1 MNLQNYI
8 IIRNE
13 RPDEQRR
20 VEELIRD
27 AFWNVNEP
35 GANEHYL
42 AHIMRSHPDF
52 VPELNLVAEL
62 DGKIVGSIMY
72 TRCKLVG
79 AQGERRETL
88 TFGPIAVHPD
98 YQRRGIGKA
107 MIEESFCRARE
118 MGYDSVVI
126 FGHPGNYV
134 ARGFVSCLKVNVC
147 VGDGYFP
154 TAMLVKSLT
163 EDAFD
168 GRPWRYE
175 GSEAAH
181 FDPRMRRNMKKLSH
195 RRKRKCF
202 PARRNSS
209 FIPIP
214 PFICKN

>member
-1 MNLQNYI
+1 MNNI

-13 RPDEQRR
+13 QPEEQRQ

-42 AHIMRSHPDF
+42 AHRMRSHPDF

-62 DGKIVGSIMY
+62 DGKIVGNIMY
-72 TRCKLVG
+72 TVGKLMG
-79 AQGERRETL
+79 AHGEQRKTL
-88 TFGPIAVHPD
+88 TFGPIAVHPE

-107 MIEESFCRARE
+107 MIEFSFARAKE

-168 GRPWRYE
+168 GRRWKFV
-175 GSEAAH
+175 GSSADE
-181 FDPRMRRNMKKLSH
+181 FDPKDAEEFDKFFPEKEKKALPCQEEFFIYSH
-195 RRKRKCF
+195 
-202 PARRNSS
+202 SS
-209 FIPIP
+209 IHP
-214 PFICKN
+214 

>member
-107 MIEESFCRARE
+107 MIEESFRRARE

-154 TAMLVKSLT
+154 TAMLVKPLT

-168 GRPWRYE
+168 GRPWRYV
-175 GSEAAH
+175 GSEADH
-181 FDPRMRRNMKKLSH
+181 IDPKDAETYDESFPPKEKKVLPCQEEFFIYSH
-195 RRKRKCF
+195 S
-202 PARRNSS
+202 A
-209 FIPIP
+209 IHL
-214 PFICKN
+214 